1 MVWRNGKERPKR
13 YLISVGRDR
22 LREKILS
29 EMWQICEMEDSTM
42 ADEIWDALYMHVER
56 HRELL
61 DKYEPVEIE
70 EEPTAD
76 AGDGSGLM
84 DREPQPDFSMPEEN
98 EHFESEADEVVAEE
112 KVYENVF
119 DRIVGDMVA
128 EASAEEVEEVLDVE
142 RRESRIVDSRNMY
155 GRKESA

>member
-84 DREPQPDFSMPEEN
+84 DKEPQPDFSMPEGGN
-98 EHFESEADEVVAEE
+98 I
-112 KVYENVF
+112 F
-119 DRIVGDMVA
+119 DKIVGDMVA